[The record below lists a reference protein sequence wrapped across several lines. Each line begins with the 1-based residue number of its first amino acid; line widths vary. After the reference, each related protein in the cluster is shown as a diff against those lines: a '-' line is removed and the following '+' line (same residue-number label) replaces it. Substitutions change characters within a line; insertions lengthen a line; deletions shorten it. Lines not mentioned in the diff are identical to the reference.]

1 MLLYLP
7 EMVYQLDKAAV
18 EQDGLAEIEL
28 MQRAGQCVWRS
39 LLARWPGVSTI
50 TVFAR

>member
-7 EMVYQLDKAAV
+7 EKVYQLDRAAV

-28 MQRAGQCVWRS
+28 MQRAGQRVWQA
-39 LLARWPGVSTI
+39 LATRWPG
-50 TVFAR
+50 